1 MRQAPIRNQLPKM
14 TLLPVFFAL
23 LLLPGSDLLMGQIQS
38 RAQEIQSARAEKMAH
53 LWPERESPLV
63 QRVDQLLER
72 GLLEGAQTGQGAN
85 GWQAVLGGMRS
96 GQGMTVGLGYRRSDL
111 FKERLGF
118 RTTFRGTIKLASL
131 VDFQLFFPKLQ
142 TENAFL
148 NLYAKYENSPQ
159 IDFYGNGPDSSE
171 DDRSSYRLETAT
183 VSFNAGYELFG
194 FLGLGITGS
203 LINVHTGPGKR
214 GGFPSTDEKLPE
226 FGCTVSCFDPGSAP
240 GLGEDTY
247 YGGFGGFMFI
257 DYLDSRAGPRSG
269 GLYGYRVRQFTDLD
283 LEKFSFRQV
292 DFELQQYI
300 PYFNKTRV
308 IALRALAT
316 LAFEKNGNTI
326 PFYAQPK
333 VGGNDSLRGFQ
344 RYRFYDKH
352 ALVLTAE
359 HRWHAFS
366 GLDMALFVDA
376 GKVASRKA
384 DLDFNNLEVSYGFG
398 FRFKLNE
405 AYFMRIDFAGGREGL
420 RFMWTFSDIFK
431 VREQGSLQ
439 F

>member
-1 MRQAPIRNQLPKM
+1 MSQAPIRKRLPKP
-14 TLLPVFFAL
+14 TLLLGFFAL
-23 LLLPGSDLLMGQIQS
+23 LFWTGSDLLMGQVQS
-38 RAQEIQSARAEKMAH
+38 RAQEIRSARADKMAH

-63 QRVDQLLER
+63 QQVNTLVER

-85 GWQAVLGGMRS
+85 GWQFVLGGMRS

-111 FKERLGF
+111 FHDHLGF

-131 VDFQLFFPKLQ
+131 VDFQLTFPKLQ
-142 TENAFL
+142 TEQAFFTFS
-148 NLYAKYENSPQ
+148 AKYENSPQ
-159 IDFYGNGPDSSE
+159 LDFYGKGPDSSK
-171 DDRSSYRLETAT
+171 DDRTSYRGET
-183 VSFNAGYELFG
+183 VGFSVNAGYKLG
-194 FLGLGITGS
+194 GILGLGITGGM
-203 LINVHTGPGKR
+203 INIHTGPGKR
-214 GGFPSTDEKLPE
+214 GGVPSTEE
-226 FGCTVSCFDPGSAP
+226 IFDQDDTP

-247 YGGFGGFMFI
+247 YAYLGGFMFI
-257 DYLDSRAGPRSG
+257 DYLDSQVGPRSG
-269 GLYGYRVRQFTDLD
+269 GLYGYRIRQFTDMD
-283 LEKFSFRQV
+283 LKKFSNRQV

-308 IALRALAT
+308 IALRALVT
-316 LAFEKNGNTI
+316 LAFENSGNTI

-333 VGGNDSLRGFQ
+333 LGGNDSLRGFQ

-352 ALVLTAE
+352 AMVLTAE

-366 GLDMALFVDA
+366 GLDMAIFADA

-384 DLDFNNLEVSYGFG
+384 DLDLTKLEASYGFG

-405 AYFMRIDFAGGREGL
+405 AYFMRIDFAGGREGF

>member
-1 MRQAPIRNQLPKM
+1 MSQVLIKRPLSKR
-14 TLLPVFFAL
+14 TLLFGFFAL
-23 LLLPGSDLLMGQIQS
+23 LVLPGSHLLMGQVQS
-38 RAQEIQSARAEKMAH
+38 RTQEIQSARADKMAH

-63 QRVDQLLER
+63 QQVNTLVER

-85 GWQAVLGGMRS
+85 GWQVVLGGMRS

-131 VDFQLFFPKLQ
+131 VDFQLFFPRLQ
-142 TENAFL
+142 TERAFL
-148 NLYAKYENSPQ
+148 NFYARYENSPQ
-159 IDFYGNGPDSSE
+159 LDFYGKGPDSSE
-171 DDRSSYRLETAT
+171 DDRTSYRGETVGFA
-183 VSFNAGYELFG
+183 VNAGYRLFG
-194 FLGLGITGS
+194 FLGLGITGGM
-203 LINVHTGPGKR
+203 INVHTGPGKR
-214 GGFPSTDEKLPE
+214 GGVPSTDEI
-226 FGCTVSCFDPGSAP
+226 FDQDSAP

-247 YGGFGGFMFI
+247 YASFGGFMFI
-257 DYLDSRAGPRSG
+257 DYLDSRVGPRSG
-269 GLYGYRVRQFTDLD
+269 GLYGYRARQHTDMD
-283 LEKFSFRQV
+283 LKKFSFRQV
-292 DFELQQYI
+292 DFEAQQYI
-300 PYFNKTRV
+300 PYFDKTRV
-308 IALRALAT
+308 IALRALVT
-316 LAFEKNGNTI
+316 LAFENSGNTI

-333 VGGNDSLRGFQ
+333 LGGNDSLRGFQ

>member
-1 MRQAPIRNQLPKM
+1 MNQAPIKTPFRKR
-14 TLLPVFFAL
+14 TLLLGFFAL
-23 LLLPGSDLLMGQIQS
+23 LLLPGSDLLMGQAQS

-63 QRVDQLLER
+63 ER

-85 GWQAVLGGMRS
+85 GWQIVMGGMRS

-118 RTTFRGTIKLASL
+118 RTTFRGTIQLASL
-131 VDFQLFFPKLQ
+131 VDFQLTFPRLQ
-142 TENAFL
+142 TENVFL
-148 NLYAKYENSPQ
+148 HFNAKYENSPQ
-159 IDFYGNGPDSSE
+159 LDFYGTGPDSIE
-171 DDRSSYRLETAT
+171 EDRSSYRGETAA
-183 VSFNAGYELFG
+183 FNMNAGYKIG
-194 FLGLGITGS
+194 GILGLGISGGMV
-203 LINVHTGPGKR
+203 NVHTGPGKR
-214 GGFPSTDEKLPE
+214 GGVPTTQEKLPQ
-226 FGCTVSCFDPGSAP
+226 FGCTVSCFAPGSAP
-240 GLGEDTY
+240 GLSEDTHY
-247 YGGFGGFMFI
+247 ANFGGFMFI
-257 DYLDSRAGPRSG
+257 DCLDSPHGPRSG
-269 GLYGYRVRQFTDLD
+269 GLYGYRASQHIDLG
-283 LEKFSFRQV
+283 LEKFSYRQV

-316 LAFEKNGNTI
+316 LAFEKDGNTI
-326 PFYAQPK
+326 PFYSQPK

-344 RYRFYDKH
+344 RYRFHDKH
-352 ALVLTAE
+352 ALALTAE

-384 DLDFNNLEVSYGFG
+384 DLDLTNLEVSYGFG
-398 FRFKLNE
+398 FRFKMNE

-431 VREQGSLQ
+431 LRQQGSLQ

>member
-1 MRQAPIRNQLPKM
+1 MNQAPIREPVPKR
-14 TLLPVFFAL
+14 TLLLGFFAL
-23 LLLPGSDLLMGQIQS
+23 FLLPGSDPLMGQIQS
-38 RAQEIQSARAEKMAH
+38 RAQEIQSARAAKMAH

-63 QRVDQLLER
+63 EKVNTLVER

-85 GWQAVLGGMRS
+85 GWQIVMGGMRS

-118 RTTFRGTIKLASL
+118 RTTFRGTLQLASL
-131 VDFQLFFPKLQ
+131 VDFQLTFPRLQ
-142 TENAFL
+142 TENVFL
-148 NLYAKYENSPQ
+148 HFNAKYENSPQ
-159 IDFYGNGPDSSE
+159 LDYYGSGPDSSE
-171 DDRSSYRLETAT
+171 DDRSSYRGETAA
-183 VSFNAGYELFG
+183 FNMNAGYKIG
-194 FLGLGITGS
+194 GILGLGISGGMV
-203 LINVHTGPGKR
+203 NVHTGPGKR
-214 GGFPSTDEKLPE
+214 GGVPTTQEKLPE

-240 GLGEDTY
+240 GLSEDTHY
-247 YGGFGGFMFI
+247 ANFGGFMFI
-257 DYLDSRAGPRSG
+257 DYLDSPHGPRSG
-269 GLYGYRVRQFTDLD
+269 GLYGYRASQNIDLG
-283 LEKFSFRQV
+283 LEKFSYRQV

-316 LAFEKNGNTI
+316 LAFEKHGNTI
-326 PFYAQPK
+326 PFYSQPK

-344 RYRFYDKH
+344 RYRFHDKH
-352 ALVLTAE
+352 ALALTVE

-384 DLDFNNLEVSYGFG
+384 DLDLTNLEVSYGFG
-398 FRFKLNE
+398 FRFKMNE

-431 VREQGSLQ
+431 LRQQGSLQ

>member
-1 MRQAPIRNQLPKM
+1 MNQAPIREPFPKW
-14 TLLPVFFAL
+14 TLLLGFFAL

-38 RAQEIQSARAEKMAH
+38 RAQEIQSARADKMAH

-63 QRVDQLLER
+63 ERVNQLVER

-85 GWQAVLGGMRS
+85 GWQVVLGGMRS
-96 GQGMTVGLGYRRSDL
+96 GQGMTVGVGYRRSDL
-111 FKERLGF
+111 FKERLGL

-131 VDFQLFFPKLQ
+131 VDFELYFPRLQ
-142 TENAFL
+142 TERAFF
-148 NLYAKYENSPQ
+148 NFKARYENSPQ

-171 DDRSSYRLETAT
+171 DRRSSYRLETAGFN
-183 VSFNAGYELFG
+183 FNAGYELFG
-194 FLGLGITGS
+194 FLGLGVTGYM
-203 LINVHTGPGKR
+203 INVHTGPGKR
-214 GGFPSTDEKLPE
+214 GGFPTTEEE
-226 FGCTVSCFDPGSAP
+226 FVGQERPP

-257 DYLDSRAGPRSG
+257 DYLDSRQGPRSG
-269 GLYGYRVRQFTDLD
+269 GLYGYRARQFTDLD
-283 LEKFSFRQV
+283 RKQFSFRQV

-316 LAFEKNGNTI
+316 LAFENSGNTI

-333 VGGNDSLRGFQ
+333 LGGNDSLRGFQ

-384 DLDFNNLEVSYGFG
+384 DLDFNNLEVSYGLG

-405 AYFMRIDFAGGREGL
+405 AYFMRIDFSGGREGL

>member
-1 MRQAPIRNQLPKM
+1 
-14 TLLPVFFAL
+14 
-23 LLLPGSDLLMGQIQS
+23 MGQIQS
-38 RAQEIQSARAEKMAH
+38 RAQEIQSARADKMAH
-53 LWPERESPLV
+53 LWPESESPLV
-63 QRVDQLLER
+63 QRVNTLVER
-72 GLLEGAQTGQGAN
+72 GLLEGAQTGMGAN
-85 GWQAVLGGMRS
+85 GWQVVLGGMRS
-96 GQGMTVGLGYRRSDL
+96 GQGMTVGVGYRRSDL

-142 TENAFL
+142 TEQAFL
-148 NLYAKYENSPQ
+148 NFSAKYENSPQ
-159 IDFYGNGPDSSE
+159 IDFYGKGPDSSE
-171 DDRSSYRLETAT
+171 DRSSSYRLETAA
-183 VSFNAGYELFG
+183 VNFNAGYELFG
-194 FLGLGITGS
+194 FLGLGVTGS
-203 LINVHTGPGKR
+203 MINVHTGPGKR
-214 GGFPSTDEKLPE
+214 GGFPTTEEE
-226 FGCTVSCFDPGSAP
+226 FVDQERPP

-247 YGGFGGFMFI
+247 FGGFGGFMFI

-269 GLYGYRVRQFTDLD
+269 GLYGYRARQFTDLD
-283 LEKFSFRQV
+283 RKQFSFRQV

-316 LAFEKNGNTI
+316 LTFENSGNTI

-333 VGGNDSLRGFQ
+333 LGGNDSLRGFQ

-384 DLDFNNLEVSYGFG
+384 DVDFNNLEVSYGFG

-431 VREQGSLQ
+431 VREQGALQ

>member
-1 MRQAPIRNQLPKM
+1 MRQAPIRNQLPEM
-14 TLLPVFFAL
+14 TLLLGFFAL
-23 LLLPGSDLLMGQIQS
+23 LLLPGSDLLMGQVQS

-63 QRVDQLLER
+63 QRVDELLER

-171 DDRSSYRLETAT
+171 DDRNSYRLETAT

-384 DLDFNNLEVSYGFG
+384 DVDFNNLEVSYGFG
-398 FRFKLNE
+398 FRFKLNQ

>member
-1 MRQAPIRNQLPKM
+1 MNQAPIRKQLPKGTWM
-14 TLLPVFFAL
+14 LGFFAL
-23 LLLPGSDLLMGQIQS
+23 LLLPGSDLSMGQVQS
-38 RAQEIQSARAEKMAH
+38 RVQEIQSARADKMAH

-63 QRVDQLLER
+63 QQVNTLVER

-85 GWQAVLGGMRS
+85 GWQVVLGGMRS

-111 FKERLGF
+111 FNDKLGF
-118 RTTFRGTIKLASL
+118 RTTFRGTLKLASL
-131 VDFQLFFPKLQ
+131 VDFQLTFPKLQ
-142 TENAFL
+142 TERAFF
-148 NLYAKYENSPQ
+148 NLHASYENSPQ
-159 IDFYGNGPDSSE
+159 IDFYGKGPDSSE
-171 DDRSSYRLETAT
+171 DDRTSYRLETAHLT
-183 VSFNAGYELFG
+183 VNAGYRLFG

-203 LINVHTGPGKR
+203 MVNVHTGPGKR
-214 GGFPSTDEKLPE
+214 GGVPSTDEI
-226 FGCTVSCFDPGSAP
+226 FDQDSAP

-247 YGGFGGFMFI
+247 YSGLGGFMFI
-257 DYLDSRAGPRSG
+257 DYLDSQAGPRSG
-269 GLYGYRVRQFTDLD
+269 GLYGFRARQFTDMD

-292 DFELQQYI
+292 DFEAQQYI

-308 IALRALAT
+308 IALRVMAT
-316 LAFEKNGNTI
+316 LTFDKSGNTI

-333 VGGNDSLRGFQ
+333 VGGNNSLRGFQ

-376 GKVASRKA
+376 GKVASRRA
-384 DLDFNNLEVSYGFG
+384 DLDFTDLEVSYGFG
-398 FRFKLNE
+398 FRFKLDE
-405 AYFMRIDFAGGREGL
+405 AYFMRIDVAGGREGL
-420 RFMWTFSDIFK
+420 RFMWTFSDVFK
-431 VREQGSLQ
+431 LREQGSLQ

>member
-1 MRQAPIRNQLPKM
+1 MSQASIRKQLPKM
-14 TLLPVFFAL
+14 TLLLGFFAL

-38 RAQEIQSARAEKMAH
+38 RAQEIQSARADKMAH

-63 QRVDQLLER
+63 QQVNTLVER

-85 GWQAVLGGMRS
+85 GWQIVLGGMRS

-111 FKERLGF
+111 FNDKLGF

-131 VDFQLFFPKLQ
+131 VDFQLTFPKLQ
-142 TENAFL
+142 TERAFL
-148 NLYAKYENSPQ
+148 YLRAAYENSPQ
-159 IDFYGNGPDSSE
+159 IDFYGKGPDSSE
-171 DDRSSYRLETAT
+171 DDRTSYRLETAHLT
-183 VSFNAGYELFG
+183 VNAGYRLFG

-203 LINVHTGPGKR
+203 MVNVHTGPGKR
-214 GGFPSTDEKLPE
+214 GGVPSTDEI
-226 FGCTVSCFDPGSAP
+226 FDQDSAP

-247 YGGFGGFMFI
+247 YAALGGFMFI
-257 DYLDSRAGPRSG
+257 DYLDSQTGPRSG
-269 GLYGYRVRQFTDLD
+269 GIYGFRARQYTDLD
-283 LEKFSFRQV
+283 LEKFSFRQI
-292 DFELQQYI
+292 DFEAQQYI

-308 IALRALAT
+308 IALRVMAT
-316 LAFEKNGNTI
+316 LTFDKSGNTI

-333 VGGNDSLRGFQ
+333 VGGNNSLRGFQ

-366 GLDMALFVDA
+366 GLDMAMFVDA
-376 GKVASRKA
+376 GKVASRRA
-384 DLDFNNLEVSYGFG
+384 DLDFTDLEVSYGFG

-405 AYFMRIDFAGGREGL
+405 AYFMRIDFAGGQEGF
-420 RFMWTFSDIFK
+420 RFMWTFSDVFK
-431 VREQGSLQ
+431 WRQEGSLQ

>member
-1 MRQAPIRNQLPKM
+1 MSQAPIRKQLPEM
-14 TLLPVFFAL
+14 TLLLVFFAL
-23 LLLPGSDLLMGQIQS
+23 LFLPGSHLLMGQIQS
-38 RAQEIQSARAEKMAH
+38 RAQEIQSARADKMAH

-63 QRVDQLLER
+63 EQVNTLVER
-72 GLLEGAQTGQGAN
+72 GLLEGAQTGMGAN
-85 GWQAVLGGMRS
+85 GWQIVMGGMRS

-111 FKERLGF
+111 FNEKLGF

-131 VDFQLFFPKLQ
+131 VDFQLFFPRLQ

-148 NLYAKYENSPQ
+148 NFYAKYENSPQ
-159 IDFYGNGPDSSE
+159 LDFYGKGPNSSE
-171 DDRSSYRLETAT
+171 DDRTSYRGETFGFD
-183 VSFNAGYELFG
+183 VNAGYKIG
-194 FLGLGITGS
+194 GILGLGITGGMT
-203 LINVHTGPGKR
+203 NVHTGPGKR
-214 GGFPSTDEKLPE
+214 GGVPTTGEKLPE
-226 FGCTVSCFDPGSAP
+226 FGCTVSCFAPGSAP

-247 YGGFGGFMFI
+247 YAGLGGFMFI
-257 DYLDSRAGPRSG
+257 DYLDSQAGPRSG

-283 LEKFSFRQV
+283 LKKFSYRQV

-316 LAFEKNGNTI
+316 LAFEKDGNTI
-326 PFYAQPK
+326 PFYSQPK
-333 VGGNDSLRGFQ
+333 LGGNDNLRGFQ

-352 ALVLTAE
+352 AIVFTAE

-366 GLDMALFVDA
+366 GLDMAIFADA

-384 DLDFNNLEVSYGFG
+384 DLDLTKLEASYGFG
-398 FRFKLNE
+398 FRFKMNE
-405 AYFMRIDFAGGREGL
+405 AYFMRIDFAVGREGF

-431 VREQGSLQ
+431 VRPGGSLS

>member
-1 MRQAPIRNQLPKM
+1 MSQAPIRKRLSKVN
-14 TLLPVFFAL
+14 LLLGFFAL
-23 LLLPGSDLLMGQIQS
+23 LLLPGSDLLLGQVQS

-63 QRVDQLLER
+63 EQVNTLVER
-72 GLLEGAQTGQGAN
+72 GLLEGAQTGQGSN
-85 GWQAVLGGMRS
+85 GWQIVMGGMRS

-111 FKERLGF
+111 FNEKLGF
-118 RTTFRGTIKLASL
+118 RTTFRGTLKLASL
-131 VDFQLFFPKLQ
+131 VDFQLFFPRLQ
-142 TENAFL
+142 TENALF
-148 NLYAKYENSPQ
+148 NLHAKYENSPQ

-171 DDRSSYRLETAT
+171 DDRSSYRLETAGLT
-183 VSFNAGYELFG
+183 LNAGYKLG
-194 FLGLGITGS
+194 GILGLGISGDM
-203 LINVHTGPGKR
+203 IHVHTGPGKR
-214 GGFPSTDEKLPE
+214 GGFPTTGEKLPE
-226 FGCTVSCFDPGSAP
+226 FGCTVSCFAPGSAP
-240 GLGEDTY
+240 ALGEDTY
-247 YGGFGGFMFI
+247 YAGIGGFMFI
-257 DYLDSRAGPRSG
+257 DYLDSQAGPRSG
-269 GLYGYRVRQFTDLD
+269 GLYGYRARQFTDVD

-316 LAFEKNGNTI
+316 LAFEKDGNTI

-333 VGGNDSLRGFQ
+333 LGGNDSLRGFQ

-352 ALVLTAE
+352 AIAFTAE
-359 HRWHAFS
+359 HRWHGFT

-384 DLDFNNLEVSYGFG
+384 DLDFNNLEVSYGVG
-398 FRFKLNE
+398 FRFKMNE
-405 AYFMRIDFAGGREGL
+405 AYFMRIDLAGSREGF

-431 VREQGSLQ
+431 VREAGSLQ